1 MENSFEQIYL
11 KGTAKYIKVNSSV
24 NKYQDKE
31 TGYSLN
37 LYLTPETEAKVRKL
51 ADKLLTVAQTQGWKN
66 SSGTEVKTKDWLPKD
81 FLIDKLIKEDNEGNK
96 FIACK
101 APHLKKN
108 KNGATERVYLPIF
121 DKKGQLPAKEAQ
133 EMVLYN
139 GSVVNVQLVVYAF
152 FQSSLVQ
159 GVTTKMKALQIIER
173 ATSTNSIGSGFE
185 MEKSDE
191 KSADTNA
198 CEIEEEVP
206 I

>member
-1 MENSFEQIYL
+1 M
-11 KGTAKYIKVNSSV
+11 
-24 NKYQDKE
+24 
-31 TGYSLN
+31 
-37 LYLTPETEAKVRKL
+37 
-51 ADKLLTVAQTQGWKN
+51 
-66 SSGTEVKTKDWLPKD
+66 
-81 FLIDKLIKEDNEGNK
+81 
-96 FIACK
+96 
-101 APHLKKN
+101 
-108 KNGATERVYLPIF
+108 PIF